1 MNGGD
6 LCHRC
11 GKRVYAAELRRYD
24 GMIFHCR
31 CMSLWS
37 KEQAEKDAAARN
49 AEYMKKPDVSPA
61 YYRVGDP
68 TTGQQA
74 RMLSGEEERAEMAA
88 EKEKQKAAEQK
99 PAEKTG
105 CPACGYKDAHG
116 KFCSECGAKL

>member
-1 MNGGD
+1 MSGVND

-37 KEQAEKDAAARN
+37 KEQAERDAAARN

-61 YYRVGDP
+61 YYRVADP

-74 RMLSGEEERAEMAA
+74 RMLSGEEERKEMAE
-88 EKEKQKAAEQK
+88 EKKAQEAKKE
-99 PAEKTG
+99 G
-105 CPACGYKDAHG
+105 CPSCGYKDAKG